1 MSSYSSLSRI
11 LSPFR
16 VQTRFE
22 ENSLPNR
29 YMAKITLFCY
39 VLGTP
44 VYSAIPVDIGNITK
58 VDGLDVSLKKLNFG
72 HIKKL
77 IWPNNNKAN
86 ELKLR
91 KFLKEFPVGYEFL
104 DDYIHIIVQPPLPAT
119 TAGSSRGITQVFENK
134 DEALPD
140 LEKPVPYN
148 WLKKI
153 SKGHFPSKKPYEL
166 LCRAYGIYFSLN
178 TENNLG
184 SRDMDAAITDLSFNI
199 VSSKSKSQENN
210 NIALR
215 YTRAML
221 LGRLFILT
229 KLLEFHRHNNFMMKF
244 ASFVPEQEQLPIA
257 IDESQSAI
265 RKYEKMFP
273 PSNPVD
279 ELRPFFVI
287 LLRTVLQLT
296 TKKLCLILSGT
307 GMSFDDIKNYTSSS
321 IAKRNGPT
329 FKDFFSIHDGFY
341 EISVMSEYIKRFL
354 PLDDESME
362 STFNIFRGRRRFVVQ
377 FLEESLLDNSS
388 MSRDANKSVEVWQ
401 CNAKNFIIL
410 TFKGVGVIEMVQYGF
425 AQLCDFKGLS
435 SDHDIFQKD
444 IIEMQIAET
453 IPFLA
458 FREYIEKDC
467 RDRNE
472 LEKKLLQDLCSGNM
486 KKFNLHDFL
495 DDPSTAF
502 FMPEKEATADNLKAK
517 RVNKR
522 VNNKEI
528 DIERQRKKIKTAD

>member
-91 KFLKEFPVGYEFL
+91 KFVTPLDKDNQALKELNKKLYENIEL
-104 DDYIHIIVQPPLPAT
+104 SDELK
-119 TAGSSRGITQVFENK
+119 SS
-134 DEALPD
+134 
-140 LEKPVPYN
+140 
-148 WLKKI
+148 
-153 SKGHFPSKKPYEL
+153 
-166 LCRAYGIYFSLN
+166 YG
-178 TENNLG
+178 
-184 SRDMDAAITDLSFNI
+184 
-199 VSSKSKSQENN
+199 
-210 NIALR
+210 
-215 YTRAML
+215 
-221 LGRLFILT
+221 T
-229 KLLEFHRHNNFMMKF
+229 KLALFNRHFRKF

-388 MSRDANKSVEVWQ
+388 MSRDANKSVE
-401 CNAKNFIIL
+401 
-410 TFKGVGVIEMVQYGF
+410 
-425 AQLCDFKGLS
+425 
-435 SDHDIFQKD
+435 
-444 IIEMQIAET
+444 
-453 IPFLA
+453 
-458 FREYIEKDC
+458 
-467 RDRNE
+467 
-472 LEKKLLQDLCSGNM
+472 GNM

-502 FMPEKEATADNLKAK
+502 FMPEKEATADNLKANELLIIIDRSNSEHFFSNLNVLNAAK

-528 DIERQRKKIKTAD
+528 DIEAPSNSISVKGLHLTRLYRLRQTLFQLKSKNQQKKKKKFNLFLLLLTTLAAAVASISQPICCDHVDCPPGYTCEHDDSPCSPRGYCSA